1 MNLYISGSNRKGNCY
16 KIVQDLKNENDE
28 VIALAEKDIKY
39 CLGCSACT
47 KGLEQYC
54 AIKDDMREIYHSM
67 AKSEKIILV
76 TPIYMNHIT
85 GILKN
90 VIDRWNPYES
100 HPELLKDKKIYIIT
114 VGQMSEEEN
123 EEIANNIK
131 EYFESLAEFMEFDVV
146 FLKNLSS
153 GDIQTIDDVTK
164 NYDNYKEIIEEI
176 KSKIEK

>member
-1 MNLYISGSNRKGNCY
+1 MNLYISGSNRIGNCY

-54 AIKDDMREIYHSM
+54 AIKDDMQEIYHSM

-100 HPELLKDKKIYIIT
+100 HPELLKNKKIYIIT

-131 EYFESLAEFMEFDVV
+131 EYFESLAEFMEFETV
-146 FLKNLSS
+146 FLRYLSS
-153 GDIQTIDDVTK
+153 GDIKKIDDVK
-164 NYDNYKEIIEEI
+164 QNNDNYLEIVQQMKGII
-176 KSKIEK
+176 DK

>member
-16 KIVQDLKNENDE
+16 KIANDLKSKSDKF
-28 VIALAEKDIKY
+28 IALAEKHINY
-39 CLGCSACT
+39 CIGCSACA

-54 AIKDDMREIYHSM
+54 AIKDDMQEIYYDM
-67 AKSEKIILV
+67 AKAEKIIII

-90 VIDRWNPYES
+90 VIDRWNPYEA

-123 EEIANNIK
+123 EDVTNNIK
-131 EYFESLAEFMEFDVV
+131 EYFESLGEFMEFETV
-146 FLKNLSS
+146 LLRYLSS
-153 GDIQTIDDVTK
+153 GDIETIDDVK
-164 NYDNYKEIIEEI
+164 QNNANYIEIIQQMKEEI
-176 KSKIEK
+176 AK

>member
-16 KIVQDLKNENDE
+16 KIAQNLKSENDKF
-28 VIALAEKDIKY
+28 IALAEKNINY
-39 CLGCSACT
+39 CIGCSACT

-54 AIKDDMREIYHSM
+54 AVKDDMQEIYSSM
-67 AKSEKIILV
+67 AKAEKIIII
-76 TPIYMNHIT
+76 TPVYMNHIT

-123 EEIANNIK
+123 KDIANNIK
-131 EYFESLAEFMEFDVV
+131 EYFESLAEFMEFETV
-146 FLKNLSS
+146 FLRYLSS
-153 GDIQTIDDVTK
+153 GDIGTIDDVTK
-164 NYDNYKEIIEEI
+164 NYKNYNQIIEEI
-176 KSKIEK
+176 KGKIKE